1 MKEIDDLIAKILAWP
16 GVSLAARLAPF
27 YPDLNALL
35 LRGLITKSGLSKK
48 LSCDPT
54 AFGRS
59 LKVAEEMHR
68 KMLDAGIDPKGD
80 FSVVA
85 PVTATKPAL
94 KNPTGS
100 FSGRKVAPTD
110 SENGISDLPGVKM
123 IK

>member
-1 MKEIDDLIAKILAWP
+1 MKEIDDLIAKILTWP

-35 LRGLITKSGLSKK
+35 LRGLITKSGLSKR
-48 LSCDPT
+48 LNCDPT

-80 FSVVA
+80 FSM
-85 PVTATKPAL
+85 PVTTTKPAV
-94 KNPTGS
+94 KSPTGS

-110 SENGISDLPGVKM
+110 SEKGISDLPGVKM